1 MRING
6 RWNIYWLNPDLG
18 WELWEANVSYARAM
32 AFKLVHHARIE
43 PIKYGK
49 RYCVRHQP
57 RKTEQQP

>member
-43 PIKYGK
+43 PIK
-49 RYCVRHQP
+49 
-57 RKTEQQP
+57 